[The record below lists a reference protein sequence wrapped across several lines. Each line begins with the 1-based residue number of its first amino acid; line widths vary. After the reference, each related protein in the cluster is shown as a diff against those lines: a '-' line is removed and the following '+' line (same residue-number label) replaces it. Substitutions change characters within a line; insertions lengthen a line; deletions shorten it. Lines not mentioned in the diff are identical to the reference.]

1 MRIRLDKLNGND
13 NPVEHRILNLLLL
26 IGITL
31 SMISTVV
38 NYLIGVGTEMIAVNI
53 CTDAILLVF
62 YYTSAVL
69 KKSNLVASLAV
80 FTMIFVF
87 TPSMWLYNGGL
98 LGGSTAYVIF
108 FSSAIALVLNGFR
121 RIAAIGCLIAMIL
134 VLVFLEYH
142 NPSMIIGYS
151 SDLTHYSDVAIN
163 LIIVLVTNASAFG
176 LFLNYYIKEQ
186 QKSREYLLQA
196 EKQKMDSALSRF
208 DRLNLIG
215 EIAASI
221 GHEVRNPMTT
231 VRGYLQLY
239 QKKYEQHTQQ
249 FDLMIAEIDRANAI
263 ITEFLSLAK
272 NKRVDLKV
280 GNLNTTITN
289 LFPLLQADAFRTGH
303 YLNLQT
309 CDIPDILFDDNE
321 IRQLLLNL
329 FRNALEATPE
339 RCTVTIATKLEDQCV
354 QLSVRD
360 TGPGLPE
367 LVLENIGKPFITT
380 KETGTGLGLPVCYSI
395 AKRHNAEIDVE
406 TGAGGTTFL
415 VKFKLPA

>member
-1 MRIRLDKLNGND
+1 VD
-13 NPVEHRILNLLLL
+13 VTLL
-26 IGITL
+26 G
-31 SMISTVV
+31 
-38 NYLIGVGTEMIAVNI
+38 
-53 CTDAILLVF
+53 F
-62 YYTSAVL
+62 YYVSIIM
-69 KKSNLVASLAV
+69 KKFSVVTSLAV
-80 FTMIFVF
+80 FAIIFIF
-87 TPSMWLYNGGL
+87 TPSMWLFNGGL

-121 RIAAIGCLIAMIL
+121 RIAAIGCLVLVILFL
-134 VLVFLEYH
+134 VLLEYNH
-142 NPSMIIGYS
+142 PSLITGYS
-151 SDLTHYSDVAIN
+151 DDLAKYSDVASN

-176 LFLNYYIKEQ
+176 LFMNYYIKEQ
-186 QKSREYLLQA
+186 HKSREYFIQV
-196 EKQKMDSALSRF
+196 EKQKMDSALSRL

-239 QKKYEQHTQQ
+239 QGKYKQHDKQ

-272 NKRVDLKV
+272 NKRVDLKI
-280 GNLNTTITN
+280 GNLNTTIAN

-303 YLNLQT
+303 YLNLEMN
-309 CDIPDILFDDNE
+309 DVPDILFDDNE

-329 FRNALEATPE
+329 FRNALDAAPE
-339 RCTVTIATKLEDQCV
+339 RCTITIATKLDDNYV
-354 QLSVRD
+354 QLLVRD

-367 LVLENIGKPFITT
+367 FVLKNIGKPFITT
-380 KETGTGLGLPVCYSI
+380 KDSGTGLGLPVCYSI

-406 TGAGGTTFL
+406 TGSNGTTFF
-415 VKFKLPA
+415 VKFNQLK